1 MKEFACKK
9 VASPQASIFLK
20 LELLQKYFSG
30 KSLQITF
37 LRNVFY
43 TEAKILKQLEKD
55 VDPDADVEQN
65 ENEINVSGEAN
76 IVEEVMDRII
86 PESSINNITQRDE
99 ESSDKTEDGY

>member
-9 VASPQASIFLK
+9 VASPQASILLK

-30 KSLQITF
+30 KSLQTTF

-43 TEAKILKQLEKD
+43 TEAEILKQLEKD
-55 VDPDADVEQN
+55 VDPDADVEKN

-99 ESSDKTEDGY
+99 ESSDKIEDGY